1 MRKFSPNLFDVTPP
15 RRRSRTPAVISI
27 LLGLLLSPLV
37 VEATQLGV
45 AHWQGMIGNVPY
57 VQTPMLNTLGSGLQS
72 AGDEIRSTFSP
83 VLRKL
88 PWNPSYVVV
97 FGLGWASLAALMLR
111 R

>member
-1 MRKFSPNLFDVTPP
+1 MRKFSPNLSDDTPP
-15 RRRSRTPAVISI
+15 RRRTRTRAAIAI

-37 VEATQLGV
+37 FEASQLCT
-45 AHWQGMIGNVPY
+45 AHWQGMTGTAPIVA
-57 VQTPMLNTLGSGLQS
+57 TPMLDTLGSALRT
-72 AGDEIRSTFSP
+72 AGDDIRSTLSP

>member
-1 MRKFSPNLFDVTPP
+1 MRKFSPNFLDDTPP
-15 RRRSRTPAVISI
+15 RRRSRTPAAITI

-37 VEATQLGV
+37 FEATQICTS
-45 AHWQGMIGNVPY
+45 HWKGMIGPVPF
-57 VQTPMLNTLGSGLQS
+57 VEAPMLNSLASGLQS
-72 AGDEIRSTFSP
+72 AGDEFRITLSP
-83 VLRKL
+83 VLRNL

>member
-15 RRRSRTPAVISI
+15 RRRSSTPALITI
-27 LLGLLLSPLV
+27 LLGLLLGPLV
-37 VEATQLGV
+37 FEASQLCT
-45 AHWQGMIGNVPY
+45 AQWKGMIGAAPTVA
-57 VQTPMLNTLGSGLQS
+57 TPMLNTLGSGLQS
-72 AGDEIRSTFSP
+72 AGDDIRSSLSP
-83 VLRKL
+83 VLRNL

>member
-15 RRRSRTPAVISI
+15 RRRSRTPAAIVI

-37 VEATQLGV
+37 FETTQLCT
-45 AHWQGMIGNVPY
+45 ASWRGMTGTVPF
-57 VQTPMLNTLGSGLQS
+57 VDTPMLNTLGSGLQS
-72 AGDEIRSTFSP
+72 AGDDLRSTLSP
-83 VLRKL
+83 VLRNL

>member
-1 MRKFSPNLFDVTPP
+1 MRKFSPNLFDTPPP
-15 RRRSRTPAVISI
+15 RRRSRTSAAITI
-27 LLGLLLSPLV
+27 LLGLMLGPLV
-37 VEATQLGV
+37 FEASLLCT
-45 AHWQGMIGNVPY
+45 AHWKGMTGTVPF
-57 VQTPMLNTLGSGLQS
+57 VETPMLNTLGSGLQS

>member
-1 MRKFSPNLFDVTPP
+1 MRKFAPNLFEAAPP
-15 RRRSRTPAVISI
+15 RRRSQTPAVITI

-37 VEATQLGV
+37 LEATQLG
-45 AHWQGMIGNVPY
+45 AAQWRGMTGPVMIVE
-57 VQTPMLNTLGSGLQS
+57 TPVINTLASGLQS
-72 AGDEIRSTFSP
+72 AGDELRSTLSP

-97 FGLGWASLAALMLR
+97 FGLGWASFAALMLR